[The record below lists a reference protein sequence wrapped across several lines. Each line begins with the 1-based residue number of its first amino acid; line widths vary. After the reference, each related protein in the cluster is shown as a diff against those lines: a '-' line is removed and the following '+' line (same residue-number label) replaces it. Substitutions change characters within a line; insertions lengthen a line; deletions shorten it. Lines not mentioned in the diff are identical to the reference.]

1 MTLSPCSISVERSN
15 QPTNQT
21 EEETDRGS
29 VQRVPRVLCSRRR
42 PRSVRGRRPG
52 PAPGMAWCPRRRG
65 LRVPL
70 FSGRFPRRIS
80 GRSRELANRPQASRP
95 RRRMRSGI
103 GRASHPLPR
112 PSAATLYFSCSSG
125 GRPLCCCCSHRSC
138 YHFPRDEHRSLSR
151 TVRSRA
157 RAVKRPGQYTDLHG
171 FQEGGTLR

>member
-80 GRSRELANRPQASRP
+80 GRSRELANQPQAYRP
-95 RRRMRSGI
+95 GACAPAS

-112 PSAATLYFSCSSG
+112 PSAATL
-125 GRPLCCCCSHRSC
+125 
-138 YHFPRDEHRSLSR
+138 
-151 TVRSRA
+151 SRA
-157 RAVKRPGQYTDLHG
+157 PRPAEPAPVLLLPPLVARATILLVTSTGASRAL
-171 FQEGGTLR
+171 FEGSSRQASWAGRTPISMVLKKG